1 MTNACRHAR
10 ASQVTVAVRLAG
22 GAARLEVTDD
32 GRGFAPEETAAGFGL
47 LGMRERVHLVPG
59 NVDVESSPGA
69 GTRVT
74 VTVPRGTTAKFSV
87 DGGGDMNDEEPDQA
101 APVRVLVVDDQ
112 RLIRDG
118 IASLLSIRPGI
129 EVVGTAVDGRDAVAR
144 TLEMEPDVVLMDVRM
159 PGMDGVEAVAV
170 LRERAPECRVVMLT
184 TFDDEEYV
192 VQALRAGAHGYLLKD
207 LPAEEL
213 AHAVRLAHAGVTQL
227 DSSVARGL
235 TAFLP
240 RPEPPRPEPAAGAP
254 AVSLSPRETDILRL
268 VAHRHTNRE
277 IAARAPSSSVL
288 AWRVDDQAGRG
299 G

>member
-1 MTNACRHAR
+1 
-10 ASQVTVAVRLAG
+10 
-22 GAARLEVTDD
+22 
-32 GRGFAPEETAAGFGL
+32 
-47 LGMRERVHLVPG
+47 
-59 NVDVESSPGA
+59 
-69 GTRVT
+69 
-74 VTVPRGTTAKFSV
+74 
-87 DGGGDMNDEEPDQA
+87 MNDEEPDQA

-118 IASLLSIRPGI
+118 IASLLSIRLGI

-144 TLEMEPDVVLMDVRM
+144 TLGMEPDVVLINVRM

-227 DSSVARGL
+227 DSSVARRL
-235 TAFLP
+235 TAFL
-240 RPEPPRPEPAAGAP
+240 PRPEPAAGAP
-254 AVSLSPRETDILRL
+254 AASLSPRETDILRL

>member
-1 MTNACRHAR
+1 
-10 ASQVTVAVRLAG
+10 
-22 GAARLEVTDD
+22 
-32 GRGFAPEETAAGFGL
+32 
-47 LGMRERVHLVPG
+47 
-59 NVDVESSPGA
+59 
-69 GTRVT
+69 
-74 VTVPRGTTAKFSV
+74 
-87 DGGGDMNDEEPDQA
+87 MNDEEPDRA

-129 EVVGTAVDGRDAVAR
+129 DVVGTAVDGRDAVAQ
-144 TLEMEPDVVLMDVRM
+144 TLEKEPDVVLMDVRM
-159 PGMDGVEAVAV
+159 PGTDGVEAVAV

-192 VQALRAGAHGYLLKD
+192 VQAMRAGAHGYLLKD

-227 DSSVARGL
+227 DSSVARRL

-240 RPEPPRPEPAAGAP
+240 RPEPVTGAP

-268 VAHRHTNRE
+268 VAHGHTNRE
-277 IAARAPSSSVL
+277 IAARLYLSEGTVKNHVSRILRRL
-288 AWRVDDQAGRG
+288 ALRDRTQAALRARDLGLL
-299 G
+299 